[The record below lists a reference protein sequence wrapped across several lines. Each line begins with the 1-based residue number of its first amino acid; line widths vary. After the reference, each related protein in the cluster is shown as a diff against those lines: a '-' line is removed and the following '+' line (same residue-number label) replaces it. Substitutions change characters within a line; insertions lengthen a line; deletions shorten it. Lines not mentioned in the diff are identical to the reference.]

1 MPAGILALSSDAG
14 VLIAV
19 AGLVVLVVAAA
30 AILLRGRPKRTAP
43 PDIPPAM
50 RPAPSDTDLE
60 TPLFQKLQGWGL
72 LLIVFFVIWVPVMW
86 LREPSTNLSQE
97 RALKTDAIERGSKA
111 VQLFSEENSGGIGC
125 VRCHGVTLTGGQN
138 LYNGSVVAVPNL
150 TTVCGGASTGHPLIK
165 SVEDIYTT
173 IEEGRNDMPSWSIRF
188 AGALDDQQI
197 QDIVLYLISIQKVP
211 FKDNVCINPAAVA
224 AAASPSA
231 AAPSSSGGS
240 GGGSGSGSGSSSGSS
255 SGSASSSGSTSPSPS
270 GSASP

>member
-1 MPAGILALSSDAG
+1 MPAGTLALSSDTG
-14 VLIAV
+14 VVIAV
-19 AGLVVLVVAAA
+19 AGLVVLIIAAA

-43 PDIPPAM
+43 PDIPAAM

-86 LREPSTNLSQE
+86 LREPATNLTQE
-97 RALKTDAIERGSKA
+97 RALKTDSIERGSKA

-125 VRCHGVTLTGGQN
+125 VRCHGIQLTGGQN
-138 LYNGSVVAVPNL
+138 LYNGSVVQVPNL

-165 SVEDIYTT
+165 SVDDIYTT
-173 IEEGRNDMPSWSIRF
+173 IEQGRNDMPSWSIRF
-188 AGALDDQQI
+188 AGALDDQQV

-211 FKDNVCINPAAVA
+211 YKDNVCINPAAA
-224 AAASPSA
+224 AAAATPSA
-231 AAPSSSGGS
+231 AAPSAS
-240 GGGSGSGSGSSSGSS
+240 SGSGSGSSSG
-255 SGSASSSGSTSPSPS
+255 GSGSTAPSPS

>member
-1 MPAGILALSSDAG
+1 MPAGILALSSNAG

-43 PDIPPAM
+43 PDIPAAM
-50 RPAPSDTDLE
+50 RPAPADTDLE

-97 RALKTDAIERGSKA
+97 RALKTDSIERGSKA
-111 VQLFSEENSGGIGC
+111 VQLFSEENSAGIGC

-138 LYNGSVVAVPNL
+138 LYNGSVVQVPNL

-165 SVEDIYTT
+165 SVDDIYTT

-211 FKDNVCINPAAVA
+211 FKDNVCINPVA
-224 AAASPSA
+224 AASAASPSA
-231 AAPSSSGGS
+231 AAPSSSAGS
-240 GGGSGSGSGSSSGSS
+240 GGGSGSGSGSSS
-255 SGSASSSGSTSPSPS
+255 ASSSGSGSASPSPS